1 MPPQGFWLL
10 SNWTSRKVKWG
21 RERKKEKKNIIKI
34 AHPSHDAYVRKDV
47 SPSTWRLVWYWDAA
61 FITAENTSIHTP
73 VEQHAGETNN
83 QAKTEHFKEMKSET
97 FQDNYLIFFYVFL
110 LSFIDAATYF
120 FTYFYFL
127 WLTLLSWSCIVAAM
141 WIVTEPIIIILLLF
155 TCTLRCN
162 KINSES
168 ECN

>member
-1 MPPQGFWLL
+1 MIYSVTEIQMWDKECGSLMPPQGFWLL
-10 SNWTSRKVKWG
+10 SNWKSRKVKWG

-73 VEQHAGETNN
+73 VEQNAGETNN

-97 FQDNYLIFFYVFL
+97 FQDNYLIFL
-110 LSFIDAATYF
+110 IF
-120 FTYFYFL
+120 FCY
-127 WLTLLSWSCIVAAM
+127 
-141 WIVTEPIIIILLLF
+141 LLLMLQLIF
-155 TCTLRCN
+155 LPISTFYDLLCYRDLVLLLLCELLQN
-162 KINSES
+162 QS
-168 ECN
+168 